1 MPKTRQQKEAIVSEL
16 ASTFRQMK
24 SAIFTAISGYT
35 MEDADALRKKGRE
48 QGVAFV
54 VAKKTLLKRALK
66 EAGVDIDTDAFGGSV
81 LTSVGLRDEVA
92 PAKILSEF
100 KKDREGIQFLGGIL
114 EGRLM
119 DAASV
124 TRLSKLPSKKELLD
138 KVVGSLNAPA
148 SGFVNVLAGNLRGL
162 VYTLNA
168 IKESKN

>member
-1 MPKTRQQKEAIVSEL
+1 
-16 ASTFRQMK
+16 
-24 SAIFTAISGYT
+24 
-35 MEDADALRKKGRE
+35 MEDADALQERARAR
-48 QGVAFV
+48 VAFV
-54 VAKKTLLKRALK
+54 VEKTLLKRALK